1 MCRRITCPECNKPSY
16 TGCGA
21 HIEQVLGDIPKKDR
35 CQCSKLDD
43 NIDNDDVMSYKVTLP

>member
-16 TGCGA
+16 TDLGA